1 MNKNNHMR
9 LVLIMIG
16 LYAVT
21 VMSVQ
26 AQNWQTNID
35 EAKALAA
42 KENREIVLVFQG
54 SDWCAP
60 CIKLER
66 EIWSTEE
73 FNHYARD
80 HFIMLQADFPRKKN
94 NKLSAELQEHNEKLA
109 ERYNKHGYFPFVLVL
124 DKEGK
129 VLGETGYKK
138 MSPSEYIKLLESFK
152 S

>member
-1 MNKNNHMR
+1 M
-9 LVLIMIG
+9 
-16 LYAVT
+16 VT
-21 VMSVQ
+21 ITSIQ
-26 AQNWQTNID
+26 AQNWQTDID
-35 EAKALAA
+35 QAKVLAA
-42 KENREIVLVFQG
+42 KENRKIVLVFQG

-73 FNHYARD
+73 FNDYAKD

-94 NKLSAELQEHNEKLA
+94 NQLSVDLQEHNNKLA
-109 ERYNKHGYFPFVLVL
+109 ERYNKNGYFPFVLVL
-124 DKEGK
+124 DKEGR

-138 MSPSEYIKLLESFK
+138 MSPSEYIKLLESFN